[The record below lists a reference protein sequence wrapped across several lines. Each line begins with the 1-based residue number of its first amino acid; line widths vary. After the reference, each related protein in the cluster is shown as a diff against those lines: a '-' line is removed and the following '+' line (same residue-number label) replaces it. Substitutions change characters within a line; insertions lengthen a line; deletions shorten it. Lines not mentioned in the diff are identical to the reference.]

1 MTRSDTSADSPSGFS
16 LEEGLLKAIMP
27 YGQTRTVGRGTDL
40 ISMGEPSECFYY
52 VEKGTLEVSY
62 AAQRTSIVV
71 ALIGPGA
78 FFGEIGFFDQQT
90 RTRNIQASEDTHLRL
105 FDRDA
110 MDRLRAD
117 DSLLYARFL
126 ERVLRM
132 VCGRFRQI
140 LSDRGPLTAYA
151 ASLATGREHFAGV
164 QPLPMDLLASP
175 IWQQVNAQLEGFKAR
190 MFDLGYKLQAD
201 PGSDISPSHQAEGEA
216 IVNEFFQEVRD
227 TDAVIHARESADL
240 IWGYVFK
247 EVFPYLMRSRFFER
261 AYYKPKGY
269 AGDFFMIEMIYRKQ
283 AEGDGKLGRLLDGLF
298 LNQVAARAVRGRRQ
312 LLHQTLDRLCRERL
326 DGPGPIRI
334 LNLACGPCRELF
346 DVIAQGDYDER
357 IDALCVDIDAEA
369 LQFANQKVN
378 IFQHRA
384 TVRFMNE
391 NVIKWALGRVKQ
403 DLGLQDIIY
412 SSGLCDYLD
421 ARLFKAL
428 IKRCHDHL
436 KPGGVLILG
445 NFSPI
450 NPDRPIMDH
459 LLYWRL
465 IHRDPEQLRDL
476 FGDTPFGRQVEIV
489 SETEGVNL
497 FALARRPA
505 P

>member
-1 MTRSDTSADSPSGFS
+1 MTKSDSIDSPSAFT
-16 LEEGLLKAIMP
+16 LEEFLLEAVLP
-27 YGQTRTVGRGTDL
+27 YGQPHVVEQGADL
-40 ISMGEPSECFYY
+40 ILMGEPSECFYY
-52 VEKGTLEVSY
+52 VEKGSLEVSY
-62 AAQRTSIVV
+62 AAHRTSIVV

-90 RTRNIQASEDTHLRL
+90 RTRNIQATEVTRLRL
-105 FDRDA
+105 FDRIA
-110 MDRLRAD
+110 MNRLRD
-117 DSLLYARFL
+117 DDPLLYARFL
-126 ERVLRM
+126 ESVLRM

-140 LSDRGPLTAYA
+140 LSDRGPLMAYA
-151 ASLATGREHFAGV
+151 ASLSTGRERFAGL

-175 IWQQVNAQLEGFKAR
+175 VWQQVNAELEGFKAR

-201 PGSDISPSHQAEGEA
+201 PDPDISPAHRAEGEA
-216 IVNEFFQEVRD
+216 SINDFFQKVREMD
-227 TDAVIHARESADL
+227 GIINARESADL

-247 EVFPYLMRSRFFER
+247 EAFPYLMRSRFFER

-269 AGDFFMIEMIYRKQ
+269 AGDFYMIEMIYRNQ
-283 AEGDGKLGRLLDGLF
+283 PEGDGKLGRLLDGLF
-298 LNQVAARAVRGRRQ
+298 LQQIAAKAVRGRRL
-312 LLHQTLDRLCRERL
+312 LLHQTLDRLCRARL
-326 DGPGPIRI
+326 GAQGAIRI

-346 DVIAQGDYDER
+346 DLIAQGGYDHS
-357 IDALCVDIDAEA
+357 INALCVDIDPEA
-369 LQFANQKVN
+369 LQFADQKVN
-378 IFQHRA
+378 IFDHRA
-384 TVRFMNE
+384 SVRFMNE

-421 ARLFKAL
+421 ARLMKAL
-428 IKRCHDHL
+428 IRRCHEHL

-445 NFSPI
+445 NFSPV

-465 IHRDPEQLRDL
+465 IHRDPEQLRAL
-476 FGDTPFGRQVEIV
+476 FDQTPFGRDIEIIA
-489 SETEGVNL
+489 ETQGVNL
-497 FALARRPA
+497 FAVARRPA